1 MPILSE
7 LLLVLLFSAVALF
20 LCHKLRIPPIIGYL
34 VTGLLLGPS
43 ALAMITQGEMVDTL
57 ANIGVILLMFSVG
70 LEFSLG
76 ELARMG
82 MRVVLGMVVQMGFTI
97 LAVAGVL
104 AAFGVAPGTGIF
116 FGFLIGASST
126 AIILKSLQEAAQM
139 EAPHGRLSVSIS
151 VSQDMVMIMMVLLT
165 PLLAGSAE
173 GDVLGDMGMLLLTA
187 VLTIAGTV
195 VAARYI
201 APAILMQVARTR
213 DRELFLFVIVI
224 LCFAVAWLVS
234 AVGLS
239 LALGAF
245 LAGLIVSESEFSHQ
259 ALGNILPFKD
269 LFSSIFFVSIGM
281 LLDIAV
287 FTSQPLLV
295 LSIALAII
303 VGKSVLAGVAVRLL
317 RYPLRTAVLAGVA
330 LIPIGEFS
338 FILSLAGLQAGLL
351 GRGDY
356 QVFLAASIFSMA
368 ATPVLIALAPRF
380 ADRLG
385 RAANRRTES
394 NTPSTIAEEHG
405 MLIIGYGLNGSNLA
419 RAARRAG
426 IPYQVVEMNPSTVR
440 REAKAG
446 VNIMFGDATQDA
458 VLHSAG
464 IGSARVVVIAISDA
478 AATERI
484 TARARVLNGTAS
496 IIVRTRFVSE
506 VERLRAAG
514 ADEVIPEE
522 FETALEIFTRAL
534 RRFLLPRRDIDRM
547 VEELRSGGYDALR
560 EHAPMP
566 VPTLAIPEYD
576 ITAVEVEEHSPAVG
590 RSLRE
595 LELRPRY
602 SVTVLGQRHG
612 GTVHGAPDPDRP
624 LRAGELLILLG
635 TPEDITSAASELFES
650 TGD

>member
-43 ALAMITQGEMVDTL
+43 ALALITQGAMVDTL

-82 MRVVLGMVVQMGFTI
+82 MRVVLGMILQMGFTI

-173 GDVLGDMGMLLLTA
+173 GDVLGGMGMLLLTA

-234 AVGLS
+234 EVGLS

-351 GRGDY
+351 GRGEY

-385 RAANRRTES
+385 KAANRRTES
-394 NTPSTIAEEHG
+394 NTPSPIADEHG

-484 TARARVLNGTAS
+484 TARARALNAAAS

-506 VERLRAAG
+506 VERLRTAG

-547 VEELRSGGYDALR
+547 VEELRSGGYEALR
-560 EHAPMP
+560 EHALLP
-566 VPTLAIPEYD
+566 VPVLAIPAYD
-576 ITAVEVEEHSPAVG
+576 ITVVAVEEHSSAVG
-590 RSLRE
+590 RTLRE

-602 SVTVLGQRHG
+602 GVNVLGVRREDS
-612 GTVHGAPDPDRP
+612 VHGAPDPDQP

-635 TPEDITSAASELFES
+635 TPEDITSAASELCES
-650 TGD
+650 RGD